1 MAGFLREMK
10 RKDKNGREY
19 SYWVA
24 IKTYRDK
31 RTKKVKHRVLQTFG
45 RLSRE
50 EVEKVKGF
58 MELKSLGKEALVTTW
73 EDIKVKD
80 SYDFLLPVILDKLW
94 KYWQLNKIIRNQQRT
109 SVNLSVMAEILSLN
123 RAISPN
129 SDYQVSRWYAG
140 TILPKLFNV
149 SPCLVNPTRIY
160 RTLDK
165 LLLKEKDIQNHLAKK
180 VKELGFDDLSLVFY
194 DITSSY
200 FEGCC
205 SLGEFGLSRDHR
217 KDRPQLLLA
226 LAVTKEGFPFYWKVL
241 PGGFHDSLTVKEAVI
256 SLKKRFQL
264 KDIILVMD
272 KGMVS
277 EDNLKFLEEEGF
289 SYIVSIARSSVKKLS
304 SFPKELLTRLGEELE
319 KESEKKEVDLEGV
332 MKKYPYFSYLSQRA
346 YFHELKREGKRR
358 YILCFNPEKL
368 LEERNQRE
376 KKLVSI
382 EEYLE
387 RWNNQLLYSKK
398 SKDKELLSKK
408 IYAYLKKR
416 KAENL
421 FEIKLIP
428 KRKRIRNK
436 DITTYRIDYRIR
448 QDKLDNL
455 KLSDGIYCIVSNLP
469 EDKTG
474 SFLVSS
480 YRQRKKVEVAFS
492 YLKGF
497 IEIRPF
503 YHQKPDRVKAHILV
517 CILGY
522 LLQITTEYLLKKKG
536 HNITFAE
543 FCKRVEKR
551 RGVDLEISNV
561 GEKVLKLPEI
571 PKSIKSFL
579 NTLGIRNEKWYFK
592 KIEKIG

>member
-1 MAGFLREMK
+1 MFLRELK
-10 RKDKNGREY
+10 IKVKGKQY
-19 SYWVA
+19 SYWR
-24 IKTYRDK
+24 IIETYWDKERKQTRHKTI
-31 RTKKVKHRVLQTFG
+31 LNLG
-45 RLSRE
+45 
-50 EVEKVKGF
+50 
-58 MELKSLGKEALVTTW
+58 ELKEEQVNQIKAILSLKKLGPDAFLTTW
-73 EDIKVKD
+73 DKIKVKQD
-80 SYDFLLPVILDKLW
+80 YEYLVCVVLDKLW
-94 KYWQLNKIIRNQQRT
+94 HLWELDKVTDSGQILKVPT
-109 SVNLSVMAEILSLN
+109 SVMSEVLSLN
-123 RAISPN
+123 RAISPS
-129 SDYQVSRWYAG
+129 SDFKVCTWYER
-140 TILPKLFNV
+140 TILPILFKV
-149 SPCLVNPTRIY
+149 RPDVVNPTRIY

-165 LLLKEKDIQNHLAKK
+165 LLLKEKEIQNHLAKK
-180 VKELGFDDLSLVFY
+180 VKELRFDNLSLVFY

-241 PGGFHDSLTVKEAVI
+241 PGDLHDSLTVKEAVT

-289 SYIVSIARSSVKKLS
+289 FYIVTIARSSVKKLS
-304 SFPKELLTRLGEELE
+304 SFPKELLKEIGKELE
-319 KESEKKEVDLEGV
+319 EEGKKENPNLERV

-358 YILCFNPEKL
+358 YILCFNPEKF
-368 LEERNQRE
+368 LEERKQRE

-382 EEYLE
+382 KEYLE
-387 RWNNQLLYSKK
+387 KWNNQLLSSKK

-421 FEIKLIP
+421 FEIKLTP

-436 DITTYRIDYRIR
+436 DITTYRIDYKIR

-480 YRQRKKVEVAFS
+480 YRQRKKVEVVFS

-536 HNITFAE
+536 HNITFSE
-543 FCKRVEKR
+543 FYQKASKVRAVE
-551 RGVDLEISNV
+551 LEIKNIKKK
-561 GEKVLKLPEI
+561 GLKLTEVD
-571 PKSIKSFL
+571 KEVLSLLEML
-579 NTLGIRNEKWYFK
+579 NSKEVISDDLLK
-592 KIEKIG
+592 KIKV

>member
-1 MAGFLREMK
+1 MFLRELK
-10 RKDKNGREY
+10 
-19 SYWVA
+19 
-24 IKTYRDK
+24 I
-31 RTKKVKHRVLQTFG
+31 
-45 RLSRE
+45 
-50 EVEKVKGF
+50 KVKGKQYRYWKIIETYWDKEKKQTRHKTILNLG
-58 MELKSLGKEALVTTW
+58 ELKEEQVNQIKAILSLKKLGPDAFLTTW
-73 EDIKVKD
+73 DKIKVKQD
-80 SYDFLLPVILDKLW
+80 YEYLVPIVLDKLW
-94 KYWQLNKIIRNQQRT
+94 HLWELDKVTDSGKILKVST
-109 SVNLSVMAEILSLN
+109 SIMSEILTIN
-123 RAISPN
+123 RAICLG
-129 SDYQVSRWYAG
+129 SDFKVCSWYER
-140 TILPKLFNV
+140 TILPILFKV
-149 SPCLVNPTRIY
+149 KPDVVNPTRIY
-160 RTLDK
+160 RTLGN
-165 LLLKEKDIQNHLAKK
+165 LFLKEEDIQNHLAKK
-180 VKELGFDDLSLVFY
+180 IKELGFDDLSLAFY

-200 FEGCC
+200 FEGSCC
-205 SLGEFGLSRDHR
+205 LGEFGLSRDHR

-226 LAVTKEGFPFYWKVL
+226 LAITKEGFPFYWKVL
-241 PGGFHDSLTVKEAVI
+241 PGDLHDSLTVKEAVT

-289 SYIVSIARSSVKKLS
+289 FYIVTIARSSVKKLS
-304 SFPKELLTRLGEELE
+304 SFPKELLKKIGKELE
-319 KESEKKEVDLEGV
+319 EEGKKENPNLEGV
-332 MKKYPYFSYLSQRA
+332 MKKYPYFTYLSQRA

-387 RWNNQLLYSKK
+387 RWNNQLLSSKK
-398 SKDKELLSKK
+398 SKDKELLSKE

-416 KAENL
+416 KAEKF

-436 DITTYRIDYRIR
+436 DITTYRIDYKIR

-469 EDKTG
+469 GDKTG

-497 IEIRPF
+497 TEIRPF
-503 YHQKPDRVKAHILV
+503 YHHQA
-517 CILGY
+517 G
-522 LLQITTEYLLKKKG
+522 
-536 HNITFAE
+536 
-543 FCKRVEKR
+543 
-551 RGVDLEISNV
+551 
-561 GEKVLKLPEI
+561 
-571 PKSIKSFL
+571 
-579 NTLGIRNEKWYFK
+579 
-592 KIEKIG
+592 